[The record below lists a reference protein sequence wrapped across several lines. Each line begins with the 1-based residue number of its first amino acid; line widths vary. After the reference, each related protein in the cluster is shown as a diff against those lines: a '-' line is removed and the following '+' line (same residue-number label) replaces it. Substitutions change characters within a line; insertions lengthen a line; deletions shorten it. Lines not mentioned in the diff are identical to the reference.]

1 MASEIKTNK
10 ISPATG
16 TAVTLGD
23 SGDTFTVPSGVTMT
37 NNGIASGFGGGKVLQ
52 VVSTTK
58 TDTFS
63 ATTGQAIPSGDVT
76 GLTATITPNST
87 SNKIFII
94 ANINGSNSSNALFVW
109 LYKNGSPLS
118 GATGDAAS
126 NRSRVTTISVAQPS
140 SNGAASAAL
149 SSFNYVDSPSTTSSI
164 TYSIRVGHTV
174 AGNDVV
180 YVNRPD
186 NNSDTINFGRSMSTI
201 TLMEIAG

>member
-1 MASEIKTNK
+1 MSQLSVDSVIPQ
-10 ISPATG
+10 SG
-16 TAVTLGD
+16 TTVTLGA
-23 SGDTFTVPSGVTMT
+23 SGDTINIPSGVTMT
-37 NNGIASGFGGGKVLQ
+37 NSGTASGFGKVLQ

-186 NNSDTINFGRSMSTI
+186 NNSDTVNFGRSMSTI